1 MGADFLTEDG
11 FFFHRIYGLRDLF
24 LGRILAEM
32 NRILQGLLL
41 SVLMVV
47 SSVPILAEDE
57 LQGNYKSP
65 TINRRLFGDD
75 LSMVNN
81 ERDEYATNLT
91 AFAVRTIQK
100 QKGSQASLD
109 KARELLGLALHLSPR
124 NRKSLVVNKQLAEG
138 VMPESVAADYESEVF
153 AKLLLARGQL
163 LEKQQGESNAL
174 LARYFIAL
182 SAAMDP
188 RNEDAVYESEIRRID
203 HGELSWSMMTDPSSS
218 AGHSP

>member
-1 MGADFLTEDG
+1 
-11 FFFHRIYGLRDLF
+11 
-24 LGRILAEM
+24 M

-47 SSVPILAEDE
+47 TAMPILAEDE

-65 TINRRLFGDD
+65 TINRRLFGDE

-91 AFAVRTIQK
+91 AFAVRSIQN

-109 KARELLGLALHLSPR
+109 NARERLGLALHLSPR
-124 NRKSLVVNKQLAEG
+124 NRKSVVVNKQLAEG
-138 VMPESVAADYESEVF
+138 LMPESVAADYESEVF

-163 LEKQQGESNAL
+163 LEKQKGESNAL

-203 HGELSWSMMTDPSSS
+203 HGELSWSVMTDPSSS
-218 AGHSP
+218 AGD

>member
-1 MGADFLTEDG
+1 
-11 FFFHRIYGLRDLF
+11 
-24 LGRILAEM
+24 M
-32 NRILQGLLL
+32 NRIMQGLLL
-41 SVLMVV
+41 SVLMVLTV
-47 SSVPILAEDE
+47 LPVLAKGE
-57 LQGNYKSP
+57 LQGDYKSP
-65 TINRRLFGDD
+65 MINRRLFGDE

-91 AFAVRTIQK
+91 AFAVKTVQQ

-109 KARELLGLALHLSPR
+109 KARNLLGLALHLSPR
-124 NRKSLVVNKQLAEG
+124 NRKSVVVSKQLAEG
-138 VMPESVAADYESEVF
+138 VMPESVAADYGSEVF

-163 LEKQQGESNAL
+163 LEKQKGESNAL

-188 RNEDAVYESEIRRID
+188 RNEDAVYESEIQRID
-203 HGELSWSMMTDPSSS
+203 HGELSWAVMTDPSSS